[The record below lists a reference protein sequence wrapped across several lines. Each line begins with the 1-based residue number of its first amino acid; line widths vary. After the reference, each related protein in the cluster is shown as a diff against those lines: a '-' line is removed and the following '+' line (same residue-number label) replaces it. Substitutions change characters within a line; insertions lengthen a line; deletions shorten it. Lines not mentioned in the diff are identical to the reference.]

1 MKYLKI
7 IFLFLTFSIYSYA
20 ASSDINIDK
29 LTQQANKENKHVLVF
44 FHMDYC
50 PYCEKMIDESFEDK
64 KIKAQLKK
72 DFIIVD
78 VNINDDENIIYNDF
92 KGDKSEFSKE
102 MDISFYPT
110 ILFLD
115 NENYVAYTLR
125 GYREK
130 DVFQRVLKFIKTKSY
145 EDMDFSEYTD

>member
-1 MKYLKI
+1 MKYVKI
-7 IFLFLTFSIYSYA
+7 LFLLLTLNIFSFANSNE
-20 ASSDINIDK
+20 INIDK
-29 LTQQANKENKHVLVF
+29 LTKQANKENKHILIF

-78 VNINDDENIIYNDF
+78 VNINDDENIIYQDF
-92 KGDKSEFSKE
+92 KGDKSQFAKE
-102 MDISFYPT
+102 MGINFYPT

-115 NENYVAYTLR
+115 EENYVAYTLR
-125 GYREK
+125 GYRK
-130 DVFQRVLKFIKTKSY
+130 KPVFERVLKFIKTKAY